1 MKRKH
6 KSKKVVQ
13 PSMTEAELAKE
24 GIEPQ
29 IYKRRWWILGSLCL
43 ALFVETIANG
53 SLNMALPDMARDMN
67 LSQLDL
73 TWIVNTYTLLFASLL
88 FVAGAVGDRY
98 GRKRIMQI
106 GLVLFSASSIYA
118 GFFAGSA
125 LELIIMRA
133 LMGIG
138 GAMIM
143 PATLSIVNNIFPQR
157 ERPQAMA
164 VWGTVAGAGMMLG
177 SVVSGLL
184 INLFHWHAIF
194 VASAILTI
202 IALIANHI
210 LVPESVDEHKN
221 PVDWLGGLLS
231 FTWVFG
237 LVYGITEL
245 PDSLRGAENATNPAF
260 VWGVLAV
267 AVITLVVFIWW
278 ERRSKHPMLD
288 MKLFRSS
295 GFSISAL
302 ILVLA
307 FLALSGIM
315 YGMSILEQSIIGFTP
330 FESALYMIPVLLPM
344 LILSPLVPKLAAR
357 FSSRWV
363 ISVGLV
369 ITAVGLFL
377 MGRMDGSVTY
387 WDIFGYM
394 VIVVIGIT
402 LAMTPS
408 TNLLML
414 VVPKNRS
421 GMGSAMEDTTRE
433 LGAALGVA
441 LIGSSINAVYNA
453 NIREATAQLPPQ
465 LVQASQAI
473 EKSLP
478 AAQQAI
484 DQLVKTGAL
493 SHPAAEQLLMTAKNT
508 WMNGFGNA
516 TLISAGIM
524 LVTAVICMVFFIR
537 KPEEDKIMAASEPHG
552 H

>member
-13 PSMTEAELAKE
+13 PPMTEAELAKE
-24 GIEPQ
+24 GIKPQ
-29 IYKRRWWILGSLCL
+29 VYKRRWWILGSLCL
-43 ALFVETIANG
+43 ALFVEMVANG

-125 LELIIMRA
+125 LELIIMRV

-143 PATLSIVNNIFPQR
+143 PATLSIVNNIFPRR

-184 INLFHWHAIF
+184 INIFHWHAIF
-194 VASAILTI
+194 IFTATLTVIAFVANCL
-202 IALIANHI
+202 
-210 LVPESVDEHKN
+210 LVPESVDEHKT
-221 PVDWLGGLLS
+221 PVDWLGGLFAFLG
-231 FTWVFG
+231 VFG

-245 PDSLRGAENATNPAF
+245 PDSLRGVETATNPTL
-260 VWGVLAV
+260 VWSALVV
-267 AVITLVVFIWW
+267 AIISLVVFVWW
-278 ERRSKHPMLD
+278 EWRSKHPMLD

-295 GFSISAL
+295 GFGISSL
-302 ILVLA
+302 ILVLT
-307 FLALSGIM
+307 FLALSGTM
-315 YGMSILEQSIIGFTP
+315 YGMSILEQSIIGFSP
-330 FESALYMIPVLLPM
+330 LEAALYMIPVMIPM
-344 LILSPLVPKLAAR
+344 MILSPLVPKLAAR

-363 ISVGLV
+363 ISAGLV
-369 ITAVGLFL
+369 ITAVAFL
-377 MGRMDGSVTY
+377 LISQLDGNVTD
-387 WDIFGYM
+387 WHIFSCM
-394 VIVVIGIT
+394 VMLVVGIT
-402 LAMTPS
+402 FAMIPS

-433 LGAALGVA
+433 LGSALGVA
-441 LIGSSINAVYNA
+441 LIGSSINTIYNT
-453 NIREATAQLPPQ
+453 NIHAATAQLPPQ
-465 LVQASQAI
+465 LAQAGQAI

-478 AAQQAI
+478 AAQQVI
-484 DQLVKTGAL
+484 DQLANTGAL
-493 SHPAAEQLLMTAKNT
+493 PGPAAEQLLMAAKNA
-508 WMNGFGNA
+508 WMDGFGHA
-516 TLISAGIM
+516 ALISAGIM
-524 LVTAVICMVFFIR
+524 LVTAVICAIFFI
-537 KPEEDKIMAASEPHG
+537 KKAEEDKLTSAATPHG